1 MVTTLPP
8 ETPAAP
14 PLRKAAAS
22 AQTAPPRELLVAMA
36 AGDQRALDLLYRG
49 WSRKVRVF
57 AHARLLRCGLDA
69 EAIAGEVTVDVFH
82 ELWRHP
88 LRYDGRVEFTTWLL
102 TLTRNK
108 TVDQIRRHG
117 KRLLREEAFAD
128 DDGAGYE
135 DALDTD
141 TAPDPQ
147 ALHETAQR
155 RTAVLRCLQRL
166 RNPLQRESLTLW
178 ALEDLSVLDIARI
191 QEVPEGTVKTRLFHG
206 RLNLRQCVERWFVQ
220 EGGRHG

>member
-1 MVTTLPP
+1 MVTTLTP

-14 PLRKAAAS
+14 PLRKAAART
-22 AQTAPPRELLVAMA
+22 QPAPPRELLAAMA
-36 AGDQRALDLLYRG
+36 DGDQRALDVLYRE
-49 WSRKVRVF
+49 WSPKVRVF
-57 AHARLLRCGLDA
+57 AHLRLLRCGLDA
-69 EAIAGEVTVDVFH
+69 EAIAGEITVDVFH

-88 LRYDGRVEFTTWLL
+88 LRYDGRVEFGTWLL
-102 TLTRNK
+102 TLARNK

-117 KRLLREEAFAD
+117 KRRTLEEAFDEEGEPED
-128 DDGAGYE
+128 DPYAE
-135 DALDTD
+135 V
-141 TAPDPQ
+141 APDPRVLQ
-147 ALHETAQR
+147 ENAQR

-191 QEVPEGTVKTRLFHG
+191 QDVPEGTVKTRLFHG
-206 RLNLRQCVERWFVQ
+206 RLNLRQCIERWFDQ

>member
-1 MVTTLPP
+1 MSTQTL
-8 ETPAAP
+8 AP
-14 PLRKAAAS
+14 S
-22 AQTAPPRELLVAMA
+22 ELLAAMA
-36 AGDQRALDLLYRG
+36 GGDQRALDALYRD

-57 AHARLLRCGLDA
+57 AHAKLLRCGLDA
-69 EAIAGEVTVDVFH
+69 DAIAGEVTVDVFH
-82 ELWRHP
+82 DLWLAP
-88 LRYDGRVEFTTWLL
+88 LRYDGRVEFSTWLL

-117 KRLLREEAFAD
+117 KRQAAEEALDAD
-128 DDGAGYE
+128 GVLEQEAAADLE
-135 DALDTD
+135 

-147 ALHETAQR
+147 ALQESAQR
-155 RTAVLRCLQRL
+155 RAAVLSCLRRL

-191 QEVPEGTVKTRLFHG
+191 QDAPEGTVKTRLFHG
-206 RLNLRQCVERWFVQ
+206 RLNLRQCMERWLVR